1 MKMCICVYVLLQV
14 YGHMHEN
21 VYLCLR
27 VVASIGGTQDTDRD
41 A

>member
-14 YGHMHEN
+14 YGHVHEN
-21 VYLCLR
+21 VYLCVC
-27 VVASIGGTQDTDRD
+27 VVASVWTY